1 MDLNENENI
10 VAIKIFKEDFALAL
24 KNNFQV
30 VVPMEN
36 ADEKL
41 NSDIITRYVNSC
53 LQIELN
59 KSKILKLEYKSSEI
73 NEDAIWIYFR
83 MGKIENSTNLRIK
96 NSLLVD
102 LWDDQTNLLII
113 NWKGNE
119 NGYRFN
125 RNDMQIE
132 IDLNK

>member
-10 VAIKIFKEDFALAL
+10 VAVKLFKEDFTLAL
-24 KNNFQV
+24 KNNYQV
-30 VVPMEN
+30 VVPMEK

-41 NSDIITRYVNSC
+41 NSDIISRYINSC

-83 MGKIENSTNLRIK
+83 IGKIENSTILRIK

-113 NWKGNE
+113 NYKGKD

-125 RNDMQIE
+125 RNELQIE
-132 IDLNK
+132 IDLNR